1 MVLKQVSE
9 HGLEVIINNCLRSI
23 FSYKIKQ
30 APFLTLPMV
39 FVCVPDSLYYL
50 LINSCLTWDLRET
63 FAALHLF
70 KASKEHIFEYFRD
83 FKYFCCH
90 LFKFVLSYRFAWTC
104 SLTKHFL
111 NCLIMLSYCI
121 LRYGFALREVK
132 RRHYDR
138 SSLWLHILWLRYL
151 YRSLCLS
158 ITSSRW
164 SLRFTLRVVF
174 MQLGVLISLQT
185 ILLSEFWASNW
196 LWRSSR
202 LLLLLIH
209 SCESC

>member
-1 MVLKQVSE
+1 MSE
-9 HGLEVIINNCLRSI
+9 HCLEVFINNCLFTI
-23 FSYKIKQ
+23 FCYKIKQ
-30 APFLTLPMV
+30 SLFYVFPMV
-39 FVCVPDSLYYL
+39 IFCSPELLDELFVNSWFASYL
-50 LINSCLTWDLRET
+50 WQTCSTLLLFYSCE
-63 FAALHLF
+63 
-70 KASKEHIFEYFRD
+70 EHVFENFRD